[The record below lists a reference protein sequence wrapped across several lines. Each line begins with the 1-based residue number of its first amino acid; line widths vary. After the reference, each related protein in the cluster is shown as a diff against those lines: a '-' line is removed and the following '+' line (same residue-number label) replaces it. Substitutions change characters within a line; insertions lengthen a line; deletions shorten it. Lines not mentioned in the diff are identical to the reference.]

1 MNPGALRALEFDR
14 IVSVLAGLAVTPT
27 GRETIE
33 TLHPSVDAAEIAAA
47 QRATSEAV
55 RFLADHPGF
64 PLRAP
69 TDLEAIV
76 ESLEVEG
83 RALEALRLLALADY
97 LESIDHSRAV
107 IAKLGPAFPSLRT
120 VAETAASFKSEI
132 SALRTKITPSG
143 DIADDATVT
152 IAGIRGRLR
161 KQRARLR
168 STLESFL
175 RTRDTAKY
183 LQEQVVT
190 DRNGRYVLMV
200 RAEHRTA
207 IPGIVHGA
215 SATGASVF
223 LEPLETVEI
232 NNDIVALEEEEAEE
246 VRRILLALTDAF
258 RERPDDLSRTL
269 HVATRLDVIQARG
282 RFSQLV
288 GGLEPAL
295 ADEGTFE
302 LRGARHP
309 LLMQQVTERLED
321 GGGGVVE
328 PVPIDVVLT
337 PPVHV
342 LVIAGPNT
350 GGKTVALK
358 TAGLLAAM
366 AQSGLHIP
374 AEKGSRLPVFR
385 SLFADIGDEQSISA
399 SLSTF
404 SAHISNV
411 VSMDRDLELPAL
423 VLLDEVGAGTDP
435 VEGGALGAAVI
446 DHFRRRG
453 AHLIATT
460 HYDALKS
467 YASTT
472 EGVAG
477 AAFGF
482 NPETFAPT
490 YRLVYGSPGRSLAIE
505 IAARLG
511 VPATVISRA
520 RENLTEPQ
528 KQLADHLAR
537 MDDDLRRLEEER
549 RSIERERSMV
559 AAAERKIRAREESV
573 DEREERVQRRVDAKL
588 DEQLR
593 TARREIDAVIETLK
607 ARATELSERAGV
619 RLNASGKIRS
629 AGLSTGEIGDARS
642 DARNALDQ
650 IGERL
655 KGADTPVASGVEQSP
670 GTIESGSRVTVGALG
685 LEGTVI
691 AVYDTHAEVD
701 VRGKRLRAALR
712 DLRPVAGPPAAS
724 TVRVKVDL
732 QPREGTLNE
741 LNLIGA
747 TVDQALDRLDKFLD
761 QATIADVH
769 ELRIVHGHGTGQLRR
784 TVAKYLKEHPLVA
797 RFEAAPENQ
806 GGAGA
811 TVVVLKD

>member
-1 MNPGALRALEFDR
+1 M
-14 IVSVLAGLAVTPT
+14 
-27 GRETIE
+27 
-33 TLHPSVDAAEIAAA
+33 
-47 QRATSEAV
+47 
-55 RFLADHPGF
+55 
-64 PLRAP
+64 
-69 TDLEAIV
+69 
-76 ESLEVEG
+76 
-83 RALEALRLLALADY
+83 ALAD
-97 LESIDHSRAV
+97 
-107 IAKLGPAFPSLRT
+107 
-120 VAETAASFKSEI
+120 
-132 SALRTKITPSG
+132 
-143 DIADDATVT
+143 
-152 IAGIRGRLR
+152 IRGRLR

-175 RTRDTAKY
+175 RGRDTAKY

-232 NNDIVALEEEEAEE
+232 NNDIVALEEAGGRGSTPHPARAD
-246 VRRILLALTDAF
+246 RRIPRAAGRSFRALCDA
-258 RERPDDLSRTL
+258 
-269 HVATRLDVIQARG
+269 ATRLDVIQARG

-288 GGLEPAL
+288 GGLEPAI

-404 SAHISNV
+404 SAHITNV

-520 RENLTEPQ
+520 RENMTEPQ

-549 RSIERERSMV
+549 RSIERERAMV

-573 DEREERVQRRVDAKL
+573 DEREDRVRRRVDAKL

-629 AGLSTGEIGDARS
+629 AGLSTGEIGDVRS
-642 DARNALDQ
+642 DARAALDQ

-655 KGADTPVASGVEQSP
+655 KGADTPVASGVEQTP
-670 GTIESGSRVTVGALG
+670 GTIESGSRVTVGTLG

-691 AVYDTHAEVD
+691 AVYDNAR
-701 VRGKRLRAALR
+701 RG
-712 DLRPVAGPPAAS
+712 
-724 TVRVKVDL
+724 
-732 QPREGTLNE
+732 
-741 LNLIGA
+741 
-747 TVDQALDRLDKFLD
+747 
-761 QATIADVH
+761 
-769 ELRIVHGHGTGQLRR
+769 
-784 TVAKYLKEHPLVA
+784 
-797 RFEAAPENQ
+797 
-806 GGAGA
+806 
-811 TVVVLKD
+811 